1 MQQIVSITSQ
11 GQITIPALMR
21 RLLNLSEYNKALVQ
35 TKKNKIIIEP
45 VPDILDLAGLLK
57 DKALKGKNFDQIV
70 KLEEKAI
77 TTEIAKNHSLRKWK
91 NILLILMFF

>member
-11 GQITIPALMR
+11 GQITIPAFMR

-45 VPDILDLAGLLK
+45 VPDILNLGGLLK
-57 DKALKGKNFDQIV
+57 DKALKGRTFDQVI
-70 KLEEKAI
+70 KLEERAVS
-77 TTEIAKNHSLRKWK
+77 TGIAKKYSFKK
-91 NILLILMFF
+91 